1 MRNLLTKL
9 VVNKSVATRLPV
21 IRSALLIITVAL
33 FPVGQALAGPNIQHW
48 LTGNGGRVYFVAAP
62 ELPIVDV
69 QIVFDAG
76 AARDGAKHGL
86 ALLTNDLLAEG
97 AGGMNADKISERFDS
112 LGVQFGNS
120 SERDMSMLS
129 LRSLTDP
136 RYLQP
141 GLDLLA
147 TVLQKPDFP
156 KAALER
162 ERNRLLR
169 AIAQRQQ
176 QPGALAQQAFFKAV
190 FKKHPYHT
198 LPGGDADTVKA
209 LKVADL
215 RAFYNKYF
223 VAKNAIIA
231 IVGDLDR
238 KQAEAVAEKLLGGLP
253 AGQPAATLPA
263 VKPLAAAETVTVEH
277 PSAQTHIL
285 MGQPGI
291 KRGDP
296 DYFPLYV
303 GNHILGGSGLIAR
316 LSDEIREKRG
326 LSYSTY
332 SYFSPMHVQGPFVI
346 GLQTRTNSAGEALKV
361 TRDVVKQFV
370 EQGPTAK
377 ELDAAKKN
385 LTGGFP
391 LRISSN
397 KKIVSYVAMIG
408 FYGLPLDYLDT
419 FNKKVEAVTIAQ
431 IKDAFK
437 RRLDPDKMVTV
448 LVGKVDGMKAST
460 AMLKPHQ

>member
-1 MRNLLTKL
+1 MRTKL
-9 VVNKSVATRLPV
+9 TVFPLSFLFAA
-21 IRSALLIITVAL
+21 IALLFA
-33 FPVGQALAGPNIQHW
+33 GQAVAGPNIQHW
-48 LTGNGGRVYFVAAP
+48 LTSNGGRVYFVAAH
-62 ELPIVDV
+62 ELPMVDI

-86 ALLTNDLLAEG
+86 ALMTNGLMSEG
-97 AGGMNADKISERFDS
+97 AGGMNADEISERFDS
-112 LGVQFGNS
+112 LGVQFSNS
-120 SERDMSMLS
+120 SERDMSMFS
-129 LRSLTDP
+129 MRSLTES

-156 KAALER
+156 KTAFER
-162 ERNRLLR
+162 ERNRLLI
-169 AIAQRQQ
+169 AIEQRKQ
-176 QPGALAQQAFFKAV
+176 QPGALANEAFYKAIFKN
-190 FKKHPYHT
+190 HPYHT
-198 LPGGDADTVKA
+198 LPEGDADTVKA
-209 LKVADL
+209 LTVADL
-215 RAFYNKYF
+215 HAFYQQYF

-253 AGQPAATLPA
+253 AGKAAAKLPE
-263 VKPLAAAETVTVEH
+263 VKPLTSAETVTIEH

-285 MGQPGI
+285 VGQPGI

-303 GNHILGGSGLIAR
+303 GNHILGGSGLVAR

-332 SYFSPMHVQGPFVI
+332 SYFSPMRSEGPFVI
-346 GLQTRTNSAGEALKV
+346 GLQTRTNSAKEALDV
-361 TRDVVKQFV
+361 TREVVQKFV
-370 EQGPTAK
+370 DQGPTAQ
-377 ELDAAKKN
+377 ELKAAKQN

-397 KKIVSYVAMIG
+397 KKIVSYIAMIG

-419 FNKKVEAVTIAQ
+419 FNRKVEAVTVND

-437 RRLDPDKMVTV
+437 RRVNPDKMVTV
-448 LVGKVDGMKAST
+448 LVGKINGAT
-460 AMLKPHQ
+460 ANAAMTPHPH